1 MTLDFDL
8 LEQLLENLFSADYS
22 YAVFSESNDHAKAD
36 RIHDKARESIQSI
49 LTMVMEDM

>member
-8 LEQLLENLFSADYS
+8 LEQLLESLFSAGYS
-22 YAVFSESNDHAKAD
+22 YAVFSESNDHVKAD
-36 RIHDKARESIQSI
+36 RIHNKARDTIQSV

>member
-8 LEQLLENLFSADYS
+8 LEQLLENLFSAGYS
-22 YAVFSESNDHAKAD
+22 YAVFTESNDHYKAEE
-36 RIHDKARESIQSI
+36 IHDKARESIQSI